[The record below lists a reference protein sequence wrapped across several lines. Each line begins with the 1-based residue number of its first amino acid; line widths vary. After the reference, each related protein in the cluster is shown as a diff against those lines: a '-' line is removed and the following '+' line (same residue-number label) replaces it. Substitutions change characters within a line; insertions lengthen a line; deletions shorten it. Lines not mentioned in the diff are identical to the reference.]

1 MPFYQTAAGIA
12 AACYVLALALLIAL
26 HVVERQRNPV
36 RAAVSDY
43 GIGSAARLFKV
54 YGAAGII
61 GAAALCRAMLDYPG
75 AEFPRAAAYCLGA
88 LAVLRLGIFAF
99 KTDEGAFGR
108 TREGIIH
115 LVFAVVT
122 FTLAYEVVSISGPTA
137 LAISGGA
144 LHSAFALL
152 SWIVPVSLALVVVTM
167 VLSGLRAFFGLAERA
182 FLVSTLL
189 WFLLL
194 SARLFAGA

>member
-1 MPFYQTAAGIA
+1 MPFYQIAAGAA

-36 RAAVSDY
+36 STAVSDY
-43 GIGSAARLFKV
+43 GTGKAAKLFKV
-54 YGAAGII
+54 YGAAGIV

-75 AEFPRAAAYCLGA
+75 AEFPRAAVWCLGA

-108 TREGIIH
+108 TREGIVH

-122 FTLAYEVVSISGPTA
+122 FTLAYEVVSFGGPTA
-137 LAISGGA
+137 LAITTGSLNA
-144 LHSAFALL
+144 AFALL
-152 SWIVPVSLALVVVTM
+152 GWIVPNSLALVVVTM
-167 VLSGLRAFFGLAERA
+167 VLPRLRAFFGLAERA

-194 SARLFAGA
+194 AARLFAGA

>member
-26 HVVERQRNPV
+26 HGIERQRDPI
-36 RAAVSDY
+36 RTAVSDY
-43 GIGSAARLFKV
+43 GTGKAARLFKV

-75 AEFPRAAAYCLGA
+75 TEFPRAAAYCLGA
-88 LAVLRLGIFAF
+88 LAVLRLGLFAF

-122 FTLAYEVVSISGPTA
+122 FTLAYEVVSFGGPTA

-144 LHSAFALL
+144 LHSAFAALG
-152 SWIVPVSLALVVVTM
+152 WIVPASLALVVATM

-194 SARLFAGA
+194 AVRLFAGA

>member
-1 MPFYQTAAGIA
+1 MPFHQIAAGSA
-12 AACYVLALALLIAL
+12 TACYLVALLLLVAL
-26 HVVERQRNPV
+26 HVVERQRDPV
-36 RAAVSDY
+36 TTAVSDY
-43 GIGSAARLFKV
+43 GTGKAAWLFRA

-75 AEFPRAAAYCLGA
+75 ASFPAPAIYCLGA
-88 LAVLRLGIFAF
+88 LAVLRLGVFAF

-115 LVFAVVT
+115 LVLAALT
-122 FTLAYEVVSISGPTA
+122 FTLAYEVVSFGGQTA
-137 LAISGGA
+137 LAITSGA
-144 LHSAFALL
+144 LNGAFALL
-152 SWIVPVSLALVVVTM
+152 GWIVPVSLALVVATM
-167 VLSGLRAFFGLAERA
+167 LPRGRAFFGLAERA

-194 SARLFAGA
+194 SARLFTGP